1 MLLYIL
7 EIYIIYLCI
16 VQIIREKK
24 TVSPFKMVDNSDN
37 EESWHNAIINHY
49 MIINIEYHQ

>member
-49 MIINIEYHQ
+49 MIINIEYEK